1 MISIPSTTEGVRDAL
16 ITHISENDS
25 QFRVVDEK
33 HEALDKSVSDLL
45 KGKTKMAAE
54 TINVGSGMDGTA
66 AMMAMLGSKSQDGLG
81 GGGLLTGVLLAS
93 LLRGNGLLG
102 GAGEAV
108 PAQSQANMS
117 LMQGIGDVKAAVAV
131 STAQMETS
139 QALQSSTIQGQIS
152 AGVGAINGSVAGVK
166 DAVNSNT
173 VVLMQQLNGIE
184 KSIMENRYELGKDIT
199 TDGDKTRALI
209 VQQYEAT
216 LNRQLAEA
224 NAALIELRSQNA
236 VTAATRGIEVTT
248 TNNINQLQ
256 TQQQQQQQLNGIAAL
271 VSNLA
276 NDLQYIRATN
286 QAINV
291 GSGVLTASPT
301 NTNTNIR

>member
-66 AMMAMLGSKSQDGLG
+66 TMMAMLGSKSQDGLG

-199 TDGDKTRALI
+199 ADGDKTRALI